1 MNKRRS
7 LEELDDVIDEILT
20 QAPTEWFEEIDK
32 IIKERKDD
40 NKISKLQQSNT
51 RV

>member
-7 LEELDDVIDEILT
+7 LAEIDNVIDEILA
-20 QAPTEWFEEIDK
+20 QAPPEWIKEIDK
-32 IIKERKDD
+32 IIKEPKDD
-40 NKISKLQQSNT
+40 NKINKLQQSNT

>member
-1 MNKRRS
+1 MKNKRRS

-32 IIKERKDD
+32 IIKE
-40 NKISKLQQSNT
+40 QQLDEESDQDE
-51 RV
+51 